1 MPDTTTPSAKRQ
13 KQPFD
18 KDHPY
23 HPDYTGDNPRGVL
36 RDKVADEVHNR
47 ASTAEEQHAQDQ
59 QAEQQLKQQ
68 QHQQD
73 ERSAFQKGSPQGRR

>member
-1 MPDTTTPSAKRQ
+1 MTQQRRLLSARSSPSTKI
-13 KQPFD
+13 
-18 KDHPY
+18 
-23 HPDYTGDNPRGVL
+23 NPRGVL